1 MSVATPSAQGRPDTR
16 QFDLLC
22 LSVAVALAPHLQRL
36 PLWLGPPLLLLVAL
50 RAWLRRRAT
59 FAVSSWLR
67 VPLAGLLL
75 LLVIVEYGNVFG
87 RAPGA
92 ALACGLLALKLLETE
107 SIRDARVVVGFS
119 AFVLMS
125 ALLFNQALTAT
136 LLLCAALIVPLA
148 ALVVLQPTV
157 ARHPRPLM
165 TAFRVGGTL
174 VLAGLP
180 AALAAFVLIPR
191 LSAPLW
197 GSPGWDEQA
206 RIGLN
211 DSMQPGSMTD
221 LLVDDTPSMRV
232 YFDGGPPAPAQQY
245 FRAIVLWD
253 FDGATWTRGDTRAYL
268 RPEPVEDARLI
279 YDYRVVIEPTRR
291 HWVPALDVPLEA
303 PDQTRLGS
311 DHTITSFAPIAQ
323 PKEFAL
329 RSATRYRLAT
339 ELTSAERTRALGY
352 PAAFNPRTIALAEQW
367 RREGLDERA
376 IVRTALALFNAGF
389 TYTLTPPLLG
399 RHSIDE
405 FLFETRAGYCEHF
418 SSAFVFLMRASGIPA
433 RVVTGYQGGWWNPIG
448 DYLLVRH
455 SDAHAWAEVW
465 QTGRGWVRVDP
476 TAAVSPQRVEQGA
489 SAANRGADWFGGEF
503 LRDLRNQFDSVN
515 RLWTT
520 AVIQFNALRQ
530 SQMLGRFGIRDLT
543 PEHLLALLT
552 GAIVVLLL
560 VATVWAL
567 RGTRGP
573 RRGDRLDAAWE
584 RLRRRLARRGVPVSP
599 QQGPLDFAAA
609 VHRRSAQADAAFDAL
624 VARYIALRYGAA
636 EPTAEQVRA
645 FGREVRK
652 FRVPS
657 AVQ

>member
-1 MSVATPSAQGRPDTR
+1 MSTPSPAGTRPDTR
-16 QFDLLC
+16 QFDLLS
-22 LSVAVALAPHLQRL
+22 LSVAVALAPHLGRL
-36 PLWLGPPLLLLVAL
+36 PLWLGPPLIVLVAL
-50 RAWLRRRAT
+50 RAWLRRRGT

-107 SIRDARVVVGFS
+107 SIRDARVVIGFA

-125 ALLFNQALTAT
+125 ALLFNQSLTTTILLCIALSVPLTA
-136 LLLCAALIVPLA
+136 LIL
-148 ALVVLQPTV
+148 LQPTLSG
-157 ARHPRPLM
+157 HPRALAK
-165 TAFRVGGTL
+165 AFRIGGTL
-174 VLAGLP
+174 MLAGLP

-221 LLVDDTPSMRV
+221 LLVDDTPAMRV
-232 YFDGGPPAPAQQY
+232 YFDGVPPPPAQQY

-268 RPEPVEDARLI
+268 RPEPVEDPGLLL
-279 YDYRVVIEPTRR
+279 DYRVVIEPTRR
-291 HWVPALDVPLEA
+291 HWVPALDVPLDA
-303 PDQTRLGS
+303 PEQTRLSS
-311 DHTITSFAPIAQ
+311 DHTIASFAPIAQ
-323 PKEFAL
+323 PKEFTL

-339 ELTSAERTRALGY
+339 DLTSAERTRALGY
-352 PAAFNPRTIALAEQW
+352 PAAFNPRTLALAEQW
-367 RREGLDERA
+367 RRDGLDEVQ

-433 RVVTGYQGGWWNPIG
+433 RVVTGYQGGWWNTIG

-489 SAANRGADWFGGEF
+489 AAANRGGDWFGGEF
-503 LRDLRNQFDSVN
+503 LRDLRNRFDSVN

-520 AVIQFNALRQ
+520 AIIQFNALRQ

-552 GAIVVLLL
+552 GAIVVLMIT
-560 VATVWAL
+560 ATAWAL
-567 RGTRGP
+567 FSGRSP
-573 RRGDRLDAAWE
+573 RRGDRLDAVWE
-584 RLRRRLARRGVPVSP
+584 RLRRRLARSGVAVTP
-599 QQGPLDFAAA
+599 QQGPLDLAAA
-609 VHRRSAQADAAFDAL
+609 AHRHWSRPDTPFDAL
-624 VARYIALRYGAA
+624 VARYVGLRYGAV

-657 AVQ
+657 GV